1 MQLLDEALASRG
13 LGAAEQLA
21 GLFPGQLE
29 RHAFG
34 VLTSGGSLRDGAGR
48 RGASRGNNAP
58 PTARAPTQPNVA
70 RSSVAW
76 DRCRLRAVEPPVA
89 EHRVWPR
96 QGRSRTLG
104 KRGAAT
110 AALIAQRRGA
120 MRVVDVQ
127 PAHHGLRVTPGAL
140 GHSRRTGAWA
150 DLVQGQEALAGASL
164 AGAERQLPQIG
175 WRLLPAL
182 VVNT

>member
-1 MQLLDEALASRG
+1 MQLLDEALAWRG

-29 RHAFG
+29 P
-34 VLTSGGSLRDGAGR
+34 VQGGADRLA
-48 RGASRGNNAP
+48 ATTAP
-58 PTARAPTQPNVA
+58 QTARAPTQPNAA

-76 DRCRLRAVEPPVA
+76 DRRRLRAVEPPVA

-96 QGRSRTLG
+96 QGRSRTPG

-150 DLVQGQEALAGASL
+150 DLVQGQEALAGARV